1 MNINDIKI
9 MLLKGD
15 KGDKGDGSY
24 DDTELRELI
33 AETFADVQE
42 EIAQLEQN
50 YLNYMY
56 PVGSIYISVGSTSPA
71 VLFGGTWEQIED
83 RFLLAKGSTYTTLE
97 ATGGASSHT
106 PSGTVGDHTLTT
118 SEIPSHS
125 HKYVKPS
132 TGTAQFYSAKME
144 YAQQMESISTA
155 TVTANQDTGTAGT
168 GGGHSHGFTGTSQD
182 TMPPYLVVN
191 VWKRTA

>member
-71 VLFGGTWEQIED
+71 VLFGGTWEKIEGK
-83 RFLLAKGSTYTTLE
+83 FLLASSSTHELGSTGGEE
-97 ATGGASSHT
+97 A
-106 PSGTVGDHTLTT
+106 HTLTID
-118 SEIPSHS
+118 EIPSHT
-125 HKYVKPS
+125 HGWTAP
-132 TGTAQFYSAKME
+132 TNIDAIAEGTATTIHE
-144 YAQQMESISTA
+144 VNRGQQDE
-155 TVTANQDTGTAGT
+155 QTGAV
-168 GGGHSHGFTGTSQD
+168 GGGQAHNN
-182 TMPPYLVVN
+182 MPPYLTVN

>member
-24 DDTELRELI
+24 DDTEMRELI

-42 EIAQLEQN
+42 EIAHLEQN

-97 ATGGASSHT
+97 ATGGEAT
-106 PSGTVGDHTLTT
+106 HTLTT
-118 SEIPSHS
+118 QEMPSHKHVVGQPTS
-125 HKYVKPS
+125 ADNIS
-132 TGTAQFYSAKME
+132 FENGGNTAPAVGMNCVMNGE
-144 YAQQMESISTA
+144 TEA
-155 TVTANQDTGTAGT
+155 T
-168 GGGHSHGFTGTSQD
+168 GGGQAHNN
-182 TMPPYLVVN
+182 MPPYLVVN

>member
-33 AETFADVQE
+33 AETFAEVQG

-97 ATGGASSHT
+97 ATGGEAT
-106 PSGTVGDHTLTT
+106 HTLTT
-118 SEIPSHS
+118 QEIPSHDHTFNDTTS
-125 HKYVKPS
+125 MVS
-132 TGTAQFYSAKME
+132 EQLQNGTAVRLE
-144 YAQQMESISTA
+144 DICLGST
-155 TVTANQDTGTAGT
+155 TGYTSST
-168 GGGHSHGFTGTSQD
+168 GGGQAHNN
-182 TMPPYLVVN
+182 MPPYLVVN